1 MKDDQEKKRNKYSFD
16 QLPFFLIKALKN
28 KEITCVDI
36 VVFCELLNKFKT
48 TKLEETKIGKPII
61 ISQQK
66 IAEEYNLSR
75 PTINKT
81 IKNLVKLGY
90 LISQRRYNKS
100 TIYYLGEE
108 PKNFLAYYE
117 KKVKATENNIK
128 SFCDVEEEEDEFPF

>member
-1 MKDDQEKKRNKYSFD
+1 MTKKARNKYSYN
-16 QLPFFLIKALKN
+16 QQPYFLIEDLKE
-28 KEITCVDI
+28 KKITCVDI
-36 VVFCELLNKFKT
+36 VIFCELLNKFKT
-48 TKLEETKIGKPII
+48 TTLEPTEKGKPII

-66 IAEEYNLSR
+66 IAEEYKLSR

-108 PKNFLAYYE
+108 PRNFLAYYE
-117 KKVKATENNIK
+117 EKAKATENNIK
-128 SFCDVEEEEDEFPF
+128 NFWNDEEGKNEFPF

>member
-1 MKDDQEKKRNKYSFD
+1 METKEKRNKYSFN
-16 QLPFFLIKALKN
+16 QVPFFLIEALKH
-28 KEITCVDI
+28 KKITCVDI
-36 VVFCELLNKFKT
+36 VVFCELLNKFKAT
-48 TKLEETKIGKPII
+48 TLEPTEKGKPII

-108 PKNFLAYYE
+108 PRNFLAYYE

-128 SFCDVEEEEDEFPF
+128 SFCNVEEEEDEFPF

>member
-1 MKDDQEKKRNKYSFD
+1 MTKKVRNKYSYN
-16 QLPFFLIKALKN
+16 QQPFFLIEALKE
-28 KEITCVDI
+28 KKITCVDI
-36 VVFCELLNKFKT
+36 VIFCELLNKFKT
-48 TKLEETKIGKPII
+48 TTLEPTEKGKPII

-66 IAEEYNLSR
+66 IAEEYKLSR

-108 PKNFLAYYE
+108 PRNFLAYYE
-117 KKVKATENNIK
+117 KKAKATENNTK
-128 SFCDVEEEEDEFPF
+128 NFWNDEEEKNEFPF